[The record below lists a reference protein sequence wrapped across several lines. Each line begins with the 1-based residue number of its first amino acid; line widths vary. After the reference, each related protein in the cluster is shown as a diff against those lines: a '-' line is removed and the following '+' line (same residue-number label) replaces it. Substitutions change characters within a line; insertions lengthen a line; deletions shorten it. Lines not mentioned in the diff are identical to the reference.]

1 MPEVAIK
8 LSRENLVE
16 GLSTLP
22 LKEIKGIIDSLI
34 QKKLFTPPS
43 AREICSRASRI
54 TKKKGLSVDIAQE
67 AVKWARA
74 KK

>member
-16 GLSTLP
+16 GLATLP

-34 QKKLFTPPS
+34 QKNLFSPPS
-43 AREICSRASRI
+43 AREICRRASRI
-54 TKKKGLSVDIAQE
+54 TKKKGLRVDMAQE